1 MIKKSVVIRR
11 SRFNCWVGKIPWRR
25 EWNRLQYSCW
35 ENPMGSQIRH
45 SWATYTTTTAIMIKE
60 GFPRWCS
67 GEESA
72 SQCRRHKRHG
82 FDSWVRKIPW
92 RRKWQPPRIFL
103 LGKSHAQRSLG
114 GCNPWGRK
122 ESDMLEWLSTH
133 IIFKCILQARQSPK
147 RLSHFL
153 PPRLYQER
161 YYYPSFTQKDIEDKR
176 G

>member
-1 MIKKSVVIRR
+1 MCIEKDCHLRRLQLSR
-11 SRFNCWVGKIPWRR
+11 SRESGGITVTIIFKG
-25 EWNRLQYSCW
+25 LLS
-35 ENPMGSQIRH
+35 
-45 SWATYTTTTAIMIKE
+45 
-60 GFPRWCS
+60 WCS

-122 ESDMLEWLSTH
+122 ESDMAEQACKRQKYIAQCSSYGRALY
-133 IIFKCILQARQSPK
+133 FKRKQNLHPTFYCLT
-147 RLSHFL
+147 L
-153 PPRLYQER
+153 
-161 YYYPSFTQKDIEDKR
+161 
-176 G
+176 